1 MTTYEKLSIA
11 AAILTLVVSIMTH
24 LNRKAL

>member
-11 AAILTLVVSIMTH
+11 VAILTLVVSIMTY

>member
-11 AAILTLVVSIMTH
+11 VAILTLVVSIITCF
-24 LNRKAL
+24 NRKAL

>member
-1 MTTYEKLSIA
+1 MTTYEKLSIV
-11 AAILTLVVSIMTH
+11 AAILTLVVSIMTY

>member
-11 AAILTLVVSIMTH
+11 AAILTLVVSIMTY